1 MNINKKKSLL
11 QLKKDAQFLTLHHNY
26 KTHIMCWPIQTR
38 CSRCYE
44 QLIRVRI
51 RSKQDWSA
59 GNDLLGVVFL
69 HDEIYVFTWS
79 FCWRIEVF
87 FFQLHKILKNKQEI
101 GGNIW
106 LKWNSFKKAEWH
118 IGYIP
123 ANTLNSFINH
133 SDNLYSRN
141 PRSLFHS
148 IINFK
153 VNSPQQFQRKL
164 KILKQVC
171 SWSSVVKSLFTSNV

>member
-1 MNINKKKSLL
+1 MHNSSLYITIIKL
-11 QLKKDAQFLTLHHNY
+11 IL
-26 KTHIMCWPIQTR
+26 CWPIQTR
-38 CSRCYE
+38 CPRCYE

-59 GNDLLGVVFL
+59 GNYLLGVVFL

>member
-1 MNINKKKSLL
+1 MLANPNQMSQVLWTADTRSNQIKTRLKCWKWSVGCSLFTRWNICIYMIILL
-11 QLKKDAQFLTLHHNY
+11 AY
-26 KTHIMCWPIQTR
+26 
-38 CSRCYE
+38 
-44 QLIRVRI
+44 
-51 RSKQDWSA
+51 RS
-59 GNDLLGVVFL
+59 
-69 HDEIYVFTWS
+69 
-79 FCWRIEVF
+79 F

-106 LKWNSFKKAEWH
+106 LKWNSFKKAEWQ

-133 SDNLYSRN
+133 SDNLYSHN